1 MLTPGPIASH
11 IVPFHTGGEPNEGQ
25 MAIAVRQPHKSWYQ
39 QFWYA
44 ERSPRDGLTDR
55 TLLFAIVTLSLI
67 VGGIQLVRHY
77 ASPHAAGPLPM
88 TEAAGR

>member
-1 MLTPGPIASH
+1 
-11 IVPFHTGGEPNEGQ
+11 

-44 ERSPRDGLTDR
+44 ERSARDRLTDR
-55 TLLFAIVTLSLI
+55 TLLFAIVALLLI
-67 VGGIQLVRHY
+67 IGGIQLVRHY
-77 ASPHAAGPLPM
+77 GKPHAVGPFPM